1 MPEDNKHGVGEAAA
15 LRQQRLAKYRPRTAK
30 KVAAGISLAL
40 AVLMLVPTG
49 QGALAEATTT
59 QQIVAGLCYFG
70 MFALP
75 AVYWLY
81 CNRRDT
87 ATVRQWA
94 VSTQEYVDIWKSLDP
109 TTKAAFATPRTELPL
124 LPKRRWWVINV
135 LMLMLMFLGGAVLP
149 DLT

>member
-1 MPEDNKHGVGEAAA
+1 
-15 LRQQRLAKYRPRTAK
+15 
-30 KVAAGISLAL
+30 
-40 AVLMLVPTG
+40 
-49 QGALAEATTT
+49 
-59 QQIVAGLCYFG
+59 

-124 LPKRRWWVINV
+124 LPKRRWWVIIV
-135 LMLMLMFLGGAVLP
+135 LMLVLMFLGGAVLP